1 MISIVGD
8 SVHRTSTGNRN
19 CAKCRTVGKS
29 PRGRFQRYLAFKVD
43 PFFEIVYSCYPWP
56 PPSRGPGVAIHKAK
70 KNVIL
75 SRTPSPET
83 CTPPRLARTLVGWP
97 SWGIRG

>member
-43 PFFEIVYSCYPWP
+43 PFFEIVYSSYPWP
-56 PPSRGPGVAIHKAK
+56 PPSRGPRVASYTQGQTKTSSCQGHLRLKL
-70 KNVIL
+70 V
-75 SRTPSPET
+75 
-83 CTPPRLARTLVGWP
+83 PPPLGPYISRLAQLGD
-97 SWGIRG
+97 